1 MNNSDAYDF
10 FTEHKHESIRFLSQ
24 SFIFQHGLEE
34 DQLDNYRK
42 KFSNMLTDREKYRKD
57 QALKPRFKKSVSW
70 LISFINKRTLATFS

>member
-57 QALKPRFKKSVSW
+57 QALKPAMAYAFAQFPVSQ
-70 LISFINKRTLATFS
+70 FAQKNY